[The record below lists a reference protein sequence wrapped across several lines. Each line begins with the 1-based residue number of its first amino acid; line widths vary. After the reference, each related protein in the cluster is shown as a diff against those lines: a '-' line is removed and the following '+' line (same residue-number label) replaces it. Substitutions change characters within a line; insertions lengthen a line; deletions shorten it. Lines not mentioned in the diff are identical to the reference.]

1 VISGATWKGVKMDR
15 GIAHLPASEGSQRL
29 GALIG
34 GARLPTLRDRPL
46 AYLLLLPSVVLILM
60 LVVVPFA
67 QAFVYSFTDKDT
79 VAPDFA
85 FVGIDNY
92 LSFVRQPDFPE
103 AFRNS
108 VVWTVGSVGFELILG
123 LYISLTLQRAFRL
136 RGVARAIVLFP
147 YLIPTIVAVLIWRYM
162 MHDLLGV
169 VNYGLLELGLIKQP
183 ILWFSN
189 TNTAMMGVII
199 VGVWKFFPFVVI
211 ALMGILQ
218 SIPNEVYEAARVDGA
233 NVFHEFWYITFPA
246 VLPVFLL
253 TALLRTIWTWDKF
266 DIIYLLT
273 GGGPVNATET
283 LPVFVYREAFDNWR
297 MGRASAVAMVT
308 FAVLLTCTL
317 VYLKFYDRAEQAKQ

>member
-1 VISGATWKGVKMDR
+1 
-15 GIAHLPASEGSQRL
+15 
-29 GALIG
+29 
-34 GARLPTLRDRPL
+34 
-46 AYLLLLPSVVLILM
+46 
-60 LVVVPFA
+60 
-67 QAFVYSFTDKDT
+67 
-79 VAPDFA
+79 
-85 FVGIDNY
+85 
-92 LSFVRQPDFPE
+92 
-103 AFRNS
+103 
-108 VVWTVGSVGFELILG
+108 
-123 LYISLTLQRAFRL
+123 
-136 RGVARAIVLFP
+136 
-147 YLIPTIVAVLIWRYM
+147 
-162 MHDLLGV
+162 
-169 VNYGLLELGLIKQP
+169 
-183 ILWFSN
+183 
-189 TNTAMMGVII
+189 MMGVII

>member
-1 VISGATWKGVKMDR
+1 MDR
-15 GIAHLPASEGSQRL
+15 GIAQSPGSVAAYRP
-29 GALIG
+29 GTLIG
-34 GARLPTLRDRPL
+34 GARLPSLRDRPL
-46 AYLLLLPSVVLILM
+46 AYLLLLPSVMLILM
-60 LVVVPFA
+60 LVVLPFG

-79 VAPDFA
+79 VAPEFE

-108 VVWTVGSVGFELILG
+108 VVWTVGSVGLELILG
-123 LYISLTLQRAFRL
+123 LYIALTLQRAFRF
-136 RGVARAIVLFP
+136 RGAARAIVLFP
-147 YLIPTIVAVLIWRYM
+147 YLIPTVVAVLIWRFM

-169 VNYGLLELGLIKQP
+169 VNYGLIAIGLIKQP
-183 ILWFSN
+183 ILWFSS
-189 TNTAMMGVII
+189 TDTAMMGVII

-211 ALMGILQ
+211 ALLGILQ
-218 SIPNEVYEAARVDGA
+218 SIPTEIYEAARVDGA
-233 NVFHEFWYITFPA
+233 NFFHEFWYITLPA
-246 VLPVFLL
+246 VLPVFVL

-273 GGGPVNATET
+273 GGGPVNATTT

-308 FAVLLTCTL
+308 FAVLLACTMI
-317 VYLKFYDRAEQAKQ
+317 YLRFYDRAERARQ

>member
-1 VISGATWKGVKMDR
+1 MDR
-15 GIAHLPASEGSQRL
+15 GIARLPTLADSHRL
-29 GALIG
+29 GAWISR
-34 GARLPTLRDRPL
+34 ARLPTLRDRPL
-46 AYLLLLPSVVLILM
+46 AYMLLLPSVMLIVL
-60 LVVVPFA
+60 LVVIPFT
-67 QAFVYSFTDKDT
+67 QALVYSFTDKDT
-79 VAPDFA
+79 VAPDYA

-92 LSFVRQPDFPE
+92 VSFFRQPDFPL

-123 LYISLTLQRAFRL
+123 LYISLTLQRAFRF
-136 RGVARAIVLFP
+136 RGLARVIVLFP
-147 YLIPTIVAVLIWRYM
+147 YLIPTIVAVLIWRFM

-169 VNYGLLELGLIKQP
+169 VNYGLLAIGLIKQP
-183 ILWFSN
+183 ILWFSS
-189 TNTAMMGVII
+189 TDTAMMGVIT

-233 NVFHEFWYITFPA
+233 NIFHEFWYITFPA
-246 VLPVFLL
+246 ILPVFLL

-283 LPVFVYREAFDNWR
+283 LPVFVYREAFDHWR
-297 MGRASAVAMVT
+297 MGRASAAAMVT
-308 FAVLLTCTL
+308 FAVLLVCTL
-317 VYLKFYDRAEQAKQ
+317 VYLKYYDRAEKAKQ

>member
-1 VISGATWKGVKMDR
+1 MDR
-15 GIAHLPASEGSQRL
+15 GVARLPALAGLQRR
-29 GALIG
+29 G
-34 GARLPTLRDRPL
+34 GLLRGVGLPTLRDRPL
-46 AYLLLLPSVVLILM
+46 AYLLLLPAVVLILL
-60 LVVVPFA
+60 LVVIPFA
-67 QAFVYSFTDKDT
+67 QAFIYSFTDKDT
-79 VAPDFA
+79 VAPELA
-85 FVGIDNY
+85 FVGMDNY
-92 LSFVRQPDFPE
+92 LSFFRQPDFPE

-108 VVWTVGSVGFELILG
+108 VVWTVGSVSLELLLG
-123 LYISLTLQRAFRL
+123 LYISLTLQRAFRF

-147 YLIPTIVAVLIWRYM
+147 YLIPTIVAVLVWRFM

-169 VNYGLLELGLIKQP
+169 VNYGLLALGLVKQP
-183 ILWFSN
+183 VLWFSS
-189 TNTAMMGVII
+189 TDTAMMGVII

-218 SIPNEVYEAARVDGA
+218 SIPSEIYEAARVDGA
-233 NVFHEFWYITFPA
+233 NIFHEFWYITFPA

-266 DIIYLLT
+266 DIIFLLT

-308 FAVLLTCTL
+308 FAVLLLCTL
-317 VYLKFYDRAEQAKQ
+317 VYLRFYDRADRARQ